1 MALKKATRASQRVSS
16 SIFSWTYADTVVNT
30 SGATVDFGSSNT
42 SATTAEVINLPKG
55 AIVVGGALV
64 RSTAF
69 DAATYTVTVGDADSA
84 TRYLGST
91 DVKGT
96 GITALVPT
104 GYVSTGQNIRLVF
117 TAADVC
123 TTGVAYLRVDYVID
137 ERADEVVPN

>member
-16 SIFSWTYADTVVNT
+16 AQFAFNFDDTVVNT

-55 AIVVGGALV
+55 AIVVGGALT

-69 DAATYTVTVGDADSA
+69 DAATYNVTVGDADSA
-84 TRYLGST
+84 ARYLGST
-91 DVKGT
+91 DVKAT

-123 TTGVAYLRVDYVID
+123 TTGVAHLRVDYIIN
-137 ERADEVVPN
+137 ERADEVNPN